1 MTEVDFGKISFT
13 GELRPSQVASSEVI
27 KNELDQNS
35 KELLIVAPPGSGKTV
50 LGLYVW
56 SDLVRLP
63 TLVLSPNSAIQA
75 QWVERAKEL
84 FHLDGREADIGT
96 DPKNPGILTSLTYQS
111 VTLPKRGGGDLDE
124 SALDLWTSSLM
135 TPNQGDGS
143 VEADD
148 EESAK
153 AWIEDLQEKNPE
165 YYSDRMGHF
174 RKKVR
179 DSLSEHGNA
188 LWVLHK
194 SSQDNLKRL
203 AEVGVGLII
212 LDECHHL
219 MDHWGRVLIEIKE
232 FLGDPIV
239 LGLTATPP
247 DKASESST
255 TRYLELFG
263 EVDYEVPVPALVRDA
278 NLAPY
283 QDLAYFVRPSSEELE
298 YISNVDKDFN
308 ELLEELSLGP
318 QDRKGRAPGLDV
330 WLARVLDGLILPGG
344 KAKDWHAFQRRDPRL
359 ADASRSYLKKRNLSL
374 PPNVPSPSSELESA
388 GTSMDILIT
397 VLDRYIRN
405 GLMRSKSTE
414 DHSLAEEAKRKLR
427 MTGVQITGSG
437 PRLCA
442 SPVGR
447 VMAYASAKYDALR
460 NILVAEMQ
468 ALGPDIRAVI
478 VTDFE
483 KTSATAL
490 VEGVLDDDAGGA
502 VAAFRAI
509 LGTEDTDRLD
519 PVLMTGT
526 TVLVDDDLLER
537 IFPRFEKWS
546 LDRNLDIKFDY
557 IERGEYFEI
566 RGRGKDWLPRY
577 YTMMITELFQEGV
590 TKCIVGTRGLLGE
603 GWDASRI
610 NVLIDLTTVT
620 TSMSINQLRGRSF
633 RLDKHWPEKVA
644 NNWDIIC
651 LADEFTKGFDD
662 YLRFKRKHKQLYGVC
677 DDGAIEKGVGHV
689 HAAFTEA
696 RPEGV
701 SETMQIF
708 NEEMLM
714 RAKNRARTRHLWGI
728 GQPFNA
734 TPREAIE
741 IKGAFGE
748 GFPIARRLGLAEW
761 TDESL
766 VQAISNV
773 VVAALQALG
782 HIRYDAK
789 VGGGNRG
796 GGWLRAYL
804 EDATEE
810 ESEIFAEA
818 MQEVLGP
825 LENPRYV
832 IPREVRVISETWLS
846 EMLPEVIAKFFR
858 KRRNTLVMYHAVPKI
873 LCRNIDDAK
882 VFEEQWNFKVSPGEV
897 VYGHS
902 KSGKDTVSTIKR
914 AGLSPK
920 TSFHRKSVFL

>member
-153 AWIEDLQEKNPE
+153 AWIEDLQEMNPE

-219 MDHWGRVLIEIKE
+219 MDHWGKVLIEIKE

-388 GTSMDILIT
+388 GKSMDILIT